1 MKTPEEVRKLAKSK
15 FDSKFRYNAE
25 VQTTPIAWS
34 LWKTA
39 FDAGY
44 NDAKIDA
51 QMEIDE
57 LRNTISDL
65 THDII

>member
-1 MKTPEEVRKLAKSK
+1 MKTPEEIRKLAKSK
-15 FDSKFRYNAE
+15 FDSKFRHNVE

-44 NDAKIDA
+44 NECREQALKIIK
-51 QMEIDE
+51 EHG
-57 LRNTISDL
+57 TI
-65 THDII
+65 